1 MKPQFA
7 LYFLII
13 GTIQLGLLLGIFHY
27 QKTHLPLIK
36 SRLWTLSL
44 AVNVLAL
51 YTYGIGIFYI
61 EDVSRPPFSFTIA
74 NTLFYAASLLQMLFC
89 ISLNAPLRKSANQL
103 VALSIIVFLTLF
115 EYLRNNSDFESRTIL
130 SATTAFLFYCIQ
142 IYALRIHKKTSSSLQ
157 INYLI
162 YVSALELFL
171 ALSRTAIVSLP
182 DASNNQIHQIQQVP
196 VLLTFVTLFQLVMNT
211 ISYIAIGGYWTEKIA
226 IANHQFDLENER
238 IKQLLAEKNKLI
250 YSLSVANRTAATGAL
265 AASIAH
271 ELNQPLGSSNLNI
284 QLLRRKLESGDVDMH
299 LSHEILEALQ
309 NDNSRASTIIQSLRS
324 IFLEEEITYQQ
335 VSLKNLID
343 EVLNIIH
350 PELNSRNIVF
360 KLDLDSQIQ
369 IKCIAIQIKQVLLNI
384 FNNAIYS
391 LTSSKRKSKIIQ
403 LSATLDSSFIVIDIY
418 DNGDGISNE
427 RSKELFE
434 LLSGS
439 KKSGMGLGLWLSKH
453 IISHHAG
460 SIENVSTVEGALFR
474 IKLPLPSVSAEI
486 VWSNESDQGQG

>member
-13 GTIQLGLLLGIFHY
+13 GTIQLGLLVGIFHY
-27 QKTHLPLIK
+27 QKTHLPLVK
-36 SRLWTLSL
+36 SRLWTISL

-51 YTYGIGIFYI
+51 YTYGFGIFNI

-89 ISLNAPLRKSANQL
+89 TSLNAPLRKSTNQL
-103 VALSIIVFLTLF
+103 AALSTIVFLTLF
-115 EYLRNNSDFESRTIL
+115 EYLRTNADFESRTLL

-142 IYALRIHKKTSSSLQ
+142 IYELRIHKKNSYSLQ

-162 YVSALELFL
+162 YATLFELFL
-171 ALSRTAIVSLP
+171 ALSRTVIVSLP
-182 DASNNQIHQIQQVP
+182 LANISQIHQIQEIP
-196 VLLTFVTLFQLVMNT
+196 ALLTFATLLQLVMNT

-226 IANHQFDLENER
+226 IANHQFDIENER
-238 IKQLLAEKNKLI
+238 IKQLLVEQNKLI

-284 QLLRRKLESGDVDMH
+284 QLLRRKLESGDVDLR
-299 LSHEILEALQ
+299 LSQEILEALQ

-324 IFLEEEITYQQ
+324 IFLEEQIAYQQ
-335 VSLKNLID
+335 VPLKSLVD
-343 EVLNIIH
+343 EVLTIIR
-350 PELNSRNIVF
+350 PELNSRDIAFNSE
-360 KLDLDSQIQ
+360 LDSQLQ
-369 IKCIAIQIKQVLLNI
+369 IKCITIQIKQVLLNI

-391 LTSSKRKSKIIQ
+391 LTYSKNTPKLIQ
-403 LSATLDSSFIVIDIY
+403 LSVTSDSYFMVIDIY
-418 DNGDGISNE
+418 DNGGGISKE
-427 RSKELFE
+427 RSKDLFE

-460 SIENVSTVEGALFR
+460 TIENVEVAEGALFR
-474 IKLPLPSVSAEI
+474 IKMPLPSVSAEI
-486 VWSNESDQGQG
+486 I